1 MLMPRLS
8 RLTGGR
14 ALVAVA
20 ENVSVT
26 AVREFPSDDDL
37 ASPGARRTGEP
48 GGWARPSPLP
58 FRYAEDRPRSP
69 PDARL

>member
-1 MLMPRLS
+1 MPGLFHR
-8 RLTGGR
+8 TAGH

-37 ASPGARRTGEP
+37 ASPGARRTGEL

-58 FRYAEDRPRSP
+58 FRYAKDCPRSR

>member
-1 MLMPRLS
+1 MPGLFHR
-8 RLTGGR
+8 TAGF

-37 ASPGARRTGEP
+37 STPG
-48 GGWARPSPLP
+48 
-58 FRYAEDRPRSP
+58 PRMS
-69 PDARL
+69 R